1 VSDAK
6 QFTGVSQS
14 GAGGSRATQ
23 TGSPKGE
30 ESGSEQIKMPYN
42 TQKAVKP
49 KPPLPLTAKNANGTV
64 AQIYA
69 EVRKSWA

>member
-6 QFTGVSQS
+6 QFTGVSQK
-14 GAGGSRATQ
+14 T
-23 TGSPKGE
+23 
-30 ESGSEQIKMPYN
+30 PYN
-42 TQKAVKP
+42 TQKAVKL

-69 EVRKSWA
+69 EVRKRWA